1 MFYGRVSLLSLIS
14 SQVIRTDVMHP
25 VVGLKMQPVKGCE
38 DDGRHAGLDIRIC
51 WEGFG
56 VVTPWDGMPVQD
68 IKAPN

>member
-1 MFYGRVSLLSLIS
+1 
-14 SQVIRTDVMHP
+14 
-25 VVGLKMQPVKGCE
+25 MQPVKGCE

-68 IKAPN
+68 RKAPN